1 MKYKKR
7 PIMVEAVQWTDDN
20 IDEIFDF
27 CTAAYLDADN
37 PRNEVELHIRTREGS
52 LVANDGDYIIKGI
65 QGEYYPCKPDIFEQ
79 TYEPVKD
86 GE

>member
-1 MKYKKR
+1 MKYKKKY
-7 PIMVEAVQWTDDN
+7 IVVKAVQWTGDN

-37 PRNEVELHIRTREGS
+37 PCNEVELHIRTLEGDM
-52 LVANDGDYIIKGI
+52 VANDGDYIIKGM
-65 QGEYYPCKPDIFEQ
+65 QGEFYPCKPDVFER
-79 TYEPVKD
+79 TYEPMEG